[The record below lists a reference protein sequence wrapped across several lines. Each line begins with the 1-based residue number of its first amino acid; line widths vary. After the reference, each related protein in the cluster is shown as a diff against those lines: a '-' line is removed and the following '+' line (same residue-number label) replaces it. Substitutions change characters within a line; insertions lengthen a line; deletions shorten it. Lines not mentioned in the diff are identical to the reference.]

1 MCSACCARALSLPAM
16 AETAY
21 VSVFLVGLLGGVH
34 CLGMCGGIVGALSL
48 QKPGGRPAARFQ
60 LAYNLGRILSY
71 GAAGALA
78 GALGA
83 AGLLLA
89 GAAPARVALFVLA
102 NLMLIALGL
111 YLMGAWQG
119 VAALER
125 AGGAVWALVRPIAL
139 RFIPVD
145 SWPRALASGLLWGWL
160 PCGLVYSVLTTAM
173 FAGSAGRGFL
183 VMAVFGLGT
192 LPNLLAI
199 GVAAE
204 RIRPVLQRRW
214 VRVAAG
220 LVVAAF
226 GVIGLIRMMAHPLGP
241 ADFCAVPQ

>member
-1 MCSACCARALSLPAM
+1 MT
-16 AETAY
+16 ETALA
-21 VSVFLVGLLGGVH
+21 SAFLIGLLGGVH

-48 QKPGGRPAARFQ
+48 QKPGVRPAAGFQ

-89 GAAPARVALFVLA
+89 GAVPARVGLYVLA

-111 YLMGAWQG
+111 CLMGAWQG
-119 VAALER
+119 VAVLER
-125 AGGAVWALVRPIAL
+125 AGGALWALVRPVAL

-160 PCGLVYSVLTTAM
+160 PCGMVYSVLTTAM

-183 VMAVFGLGT
+183 VMLAFGLGT
-192 LPNLLAI
+192 LPNLLTM
-199 GVAAE
+199 GMAAE
-204 RIRPVLQRRW
+204 RVRPVLQRRG
-214 VRVAAG
+214 VRMAAG
-220 LVVAAF
+220 WVVAAF
-226 GVIGLIRMMAHPLGP
+226 GLIGLVRMMTHPLGP
-241 ADFCAVPQ
+241 ADFCAVP